1 MDRIH
6 SPQGVDEFQ
15 VSRGYA
21 WYVFILL
28 FILYMFFFID
38 RIIINPLFPFLK
50 EEWGLTDTQCGWFA
64 SITTLMMT
72 LFVFPISI
80 LVDRWSR
87 KKSIAIMGILWGLS
101 SAACALTRNFAQ
113 MITVRSI
120 VGIGESA
127 FTAGGHAMIAA
138 YFPEEKRSTINGLF
152 NAAVPMGTALGM
164 MLGGV
169 IAESLGWRYAF
180 GIMAIPGIIVSILFF
195 WVKDYKTVELT
206 RSDVSDAVTAGNRT
220 AFKDIVKE
228 FLRTPSVLCTYL
240 GYMGNMFVAAALMT
254 WLPTYYHRME
264 GLPMDKA
271 GMKSSIIFLLAVIGA
286 PISGL
291 IIDKI
296 RKRFLNARMSF
307 PAFTSLVATFFVFIG
322 FSYFEGQTQYVILLL
337 WGLFIS
343 MFAAGA
349 SAVTQDVMQPGLRAI
364 SYAIALFSMMIFGFT
379 LAPIFV
385 GAISDTHD
393 LITAFKLLPLFSLF
407 ASASFFVGSFFYVRD
422 LKKVGRVTL
431 KQEG

>member
-1 MDRIH
+1 MNRID
-6 SPQGVDEFQ
+6 SDQGAGEFQ

-28 FILYMFFFID
+28 FVLYMFFFID

-87 KKSIAIMGILWGLS
+87 KKSIAIMGIVWGLF

-113 MITVRSI
+113 MLTVRSI

-138 YFPEEKRSTINGLF
+138 YFPEEKRSTMNGLF
-152 NAAVPMGTALGM
+152 NAAVPMGTAFGM
-164 MLGGV
+164 MLGGI

-180 GIMAIPGIIVSILFF
+180 GIMAIPGIIVSVLFF
-195 WVKDYKTVELT
+195 WVKDYKTVEIA
-206 RSDVSDAVTAGNRT
+206 RAGVHNDASRT
-220 AFKDIVKE
+220 AIGDIVRE
-228 FLRTPSVLCTYL
+228 FLRTPSVLCTYV

-264 GLPMDKA
+264 GLAMDKA
-271 GMKSSIIFLLAVIGA
+271 GTKSSIIFLLAVVGA

-291 IIDKI
+291 IIDLI

-307 PAFTSLVATFFVFIG
+307 PALTSLLATIFVFIG
-322 FSYFEGQTQYVILLL
+322 FSYFEGQAQYIILLL

-393 LITAFKLLPLFSLF
+393 LVTAFRLLPLFSLF
-407 ASASFFVGSFFYVRD
+407 ASIAFFIGSFFYVRD
-422 LKKVGRVTL
+422 LKKVGKVTL
-431 KQEG
+431 KEE

>member
-1 MDRIH
+1 
-6 SPQGVDEFQ
+6 
-15 VSRGYA
+15 
-21 WYVFILL
+21 
-28 FILYMFFFID
+28 
-38 RIIINPLFPFLK
+38 
-50 EEWGLTDTQCGWFA
+50 
-64 SITTLMMT
+64 
-72 LFVFPISI
+72 
-80 LVDRWSR
+80 
-87 KKSIAIMGILWGLS
+87 
-101 SAACALTRNFAQ
+101 
-113 MITVRSI
+113 
-120 VGIGESA
+120 
-127 FTAGGHAMIAA
+127 MIAA
-138 YFPEEKRSTINGLF
+138 YFPEEKRSTMNGLF

-164 MLGGV
+164 MLGGI

-206 RSDVSDAVTAGNRT
+206 KSNAADAQTGHTRSRFGETA
-220 AFKDIVKE
+220 KE
-228 FLRTPSVLCTYL
+228 FLRTPSVLCTYF

-264 GLPMDKA
+264 GLSMDKA
-271 GMKSSIIFLLAVIGA
+271 GMKSSIIFLLAVVGA

-291 IIDKI
+291 VIDII

-307 PAFTSLVATFFVFIG
+307 PALTSLVATFFVFIG
-322 FSYFEGQTQYVILLL
+322 FFFFQGQAQYLILLL

-364 SYAIALFSMMIFGFT
+364 SYAIALFSMMIFSFT

-385 GAISDTHD
+385 GAVSDTHD
-393 LITAFKLLPLFSLF
+393 LITAFRFLPLFSLF

-422 LKKVGRVTL
+422 LEKVGKVTL
-431 KQEG
+431 KEEG

>member
-1 MDRIH
+1 MNQIH
-6 SPQGVDEFQ
+6 SPEELGEFR

-21 WYVFILL
+21 WYVFVLL

-87 KKSIAIMGILWGLS
+87 KKSIALMGILWGLS

-113 MITVRSI
+113 MITVRSL

-164 MLGGV
+164 MLGGI
-169 IAESLGWRYAF
+169 IAESFGWRYAF
-180 GIMAIPGIIVSILFF
+180 GIMAIPGIIVSFLFF
-195 WVKDYKTVELT
+195 WVKDYKTVEIKKT
-206 RSDVSDAVTAGNRT
+206 NAPDTGTHNDRA
-220 AFKDIVKE
+220 AFRDIVKE
-228 FLRTPSVLCTYL
+228 FLTTPSVLCTYL

-271 GMKSSIIFLLAVIGA
+271 GTKSSIIFLLAVVGA

-291 IIDKI
+291 IIDLVRKKI
-296 RKRFLNARMSF
+296 LNARMSF
-307 PAFTSLVATFFVFIG
+307 PALTSLLATFFVFIG
-322 FSYFEGQTQYVILLL
+322 FHFFEGQVQYIILLL

-393 LITAFKLLPLFSLF
+393 LITAFRFLPLFSLF
-407 ASASFFVGSFFYVRD
+407 ASAAFFVGSFFYVRD
-422 LKKVGRVTL
+422 LKKVGKVTL
-431 KQEG
+431 KREG